1 MEYNKMRELNVKE
14 IQEVNG
20 GGRSLGATGL
30 IGGAGAWGAAFVT
43 TSALAGAMFMTGGLV
58 LVAAGAAYYAS
69 QK

>member
-1 MEYNKMRELNVKE
+1 MRELNVNE

-20 GGRSLGATGL
+20 GRSPGATGL
-30 IGGAGAWGAAFVT
+30 IGGAAAWGAAFVT
-43 TSALAGAMFMTGGLV
+43 TSALAGAIFMTGGLV

>member
-1 MEYNKMRELNVKE
+1 MRELNVKE

-20 GGRSLGATGL
+20 GRSLGATCL